1 VLHAVMEDL
10 STDLTEAESKS
21 LESLES
27 FKPEWQRNV
36 AQRMAGSSRNRV
48 AYMRTWLARAA
59 AVLVAAGGGWLAWN
73 QWMASDPA
81 RLIASAYTQQRPFEY
96 RIPGAGQAEVR
107 VMRGAGSSFKRP
119 PALLEAEA
127 KIARELEKSPES
139 VKWLALRGRAELLAW
154 DSEAAIATLQRALEQ
169 KPDDPD
175 LLADLG
181 IAFALRAE
189 TRSKDV
195 DYSNAIEYLGRSL
208 KAKPDSPEAVFNRA
222 VVFEKF
228 GLRDEAEGE
237 WRRYLEM
244 DKSGAWRDEAQRRLA
259 ELEQKKKARAQTLD
273 LISGDPELLLRSI
286 ERGEDVEPEI
296 YLDVAVTKWLPS
308 RWEDAK
314 FERSLIALAIR
325 FEERHRDR
333 WLRDV
338 LASRR
343 SQRAEQGL
351 AALSAAVEAN
361 LADEPDRGLANA
373 TDAVSR
379 LKAAGDEAGALRGEL
394 EQTYALERA
403 LRGAECLE
411 KTAALERKATA
422 MSYSWILGQTLVEQ
436 GTCRGQKGDSGGAH
450 RDMERAVAHLREA
463 KYEDLEL
470 RAAGILSGSQT
481 VAGNALASWSLARA
495 ELATYWGGP
504 HPGIRAH
511 QIYFNLFRSA
521 ESLGQPHTAY
531 VFGKAAAQAIANT
544 PRHRTE
550 ALTRTRVA
558 GLAAQAGWVEEAHA
572 EFERATTLFDQLD
585 QTAADLEYR
594 ARAELDRA
602 EAEVVAGSPRSALD
616 RLEALRSSTVNMGS
630 AVIRIRFQEILGEV
644 MWHNRRLQEAG
655 SAHRQAIELSEQRL
669 KTLPSPRERAALMQT
684 ADKAYRGLVEL
695 YFGKGDYAGALRV
708 WEWFRAGEA
717 PGRRVEPDLDRR
729 LPKLQNESFLS
740 YAALPGGLVAWVYD
754 DHGVQGLRLAV
765 KPADLG
771 PVSWRFLRQ
780 CADPASSP
788 LAIRRDA
795 RQLYAWLVAPLEGR
809 LDPARTLVVEPDGA
823 IGSLPMQALVDPNS
837 RYLGE
842 RFAITVASG
851 LDDYQ
856 RRSEA
861 GPVTAAGK
869 AVVVADPVLGKEKSL
884 AFPPL
889 AQTMREGQAIAARF
903 QRFALLTRKG
913 ATLAA
918 LERQRPDTELLHFA
932 GHGFSNAGN
941 GGLLLAPEGSDDPEA
956 GVLDGKRIASQDWSR
971 CRLAVL
977 SACSTGTGENRG
989 AVNPES
995 LVRGMLWAG
1004 TARVVATRWNVDAES
1019 SVAFM
1024 DRFYDALLSGACV
1037 ATSLQHAGQVL
1048 RENERTSHPYFW
1060 AGFQSFGAR

>member
-1 VLHAVMEDL
+1 
-10 STDLTEAESKS
+10 
-21 LESLES
+21 
-27 FKPEWQRNV
+27 
-36 AQRMAGSSRNRV
+36 
-48 AYMRTWLARAA
+48 
-59 AVLVAAGGGWLAWN
+59 
-73 QWMASDPA
+73 
-81 RLIASAYTQQRPFEY
+81 
-96 RIPGAGQAEVR
+96 
-107 VMRGAGSSFKRP
+107 
-119 PALLEAEA
+119 
-127 KIARELEKSPES
+127 
-139 VKWLALRGRAELLAW
+139 LRR
-154 DSEAAIATLQRALEQ
+154 
-169 KPDDPD
+169 
-175 LLADLG
+175 
-181 IAFALRAE
+181 
-189 TRSKDV
+189 
-195 DYSNAIEYLGRSL
+195 
-208 KAKPDSPEAVFNRA
+208 
-222 VVFEKF
+222 
-228 GLRDEAEGE
+228 
-237 WRRYLEM
+237 
-244 DKSGAWRDEAQRRLA
+244 
-259 ELEQKKKARAQTLD
+259 
-273 LISGDPELLLRSI
+273 I

-296 YLDVAVTKWLPS
+296 YLDVAVTKWLPR
-308 RWEDAK
+308 RWQDAK
-314 FERSLIALAIR
+314 FERALSALAIR
-325 FEERHRDR
+325 FDERHRDR

-343 SQRAEQGL
+343 RRRAEQGL

-361 LADEPDRGLANA
+361 LADESDRGLANA

-394 EQTYALERA
+394 EQIYALERA
-403 LRGAECLE
+403 QRSAKCLD
-411 KTAALERKATA
+411 KAAAVERKAMA
-422 MSYSWILGQTLVEQ
+422 MSYSWILGQTLVER
-436 GTCRGQKGDSGGAH
+436 GTCRGQSGDSGGAH
-450 RDMERAVAHLREA
+450 RARERALAHLREA

-470 RAAGILSGSQT
+470 RAAGILAGSQT

-495 ELATYWGGP
+495 ELATYWEGP

-511 QIYFNLFRSA
+511 QIYLNLSRSA

-531 VFGKAAAQAIANT
+531 IFGKAAAQAIANT
-544 PRHRTE
+544 GHHRTE
-550 ALTRTRVA
+550 ALTRTRLA
-558 GLAAQAGWVEEAHA
+558 RLAAQAGWTEEARA
-572 EFERATTLFDQLD
+572 EFERATALFDQLE
-585 QTAADLEYR
+585 QTPADREYR

-602 EAEVVAGSPRSALD
+602 EAEVVAGSPRSAQQ
-616 RLEALRSSTVNMGS
+616 RLEALRSSPVNMSS
-630 AVIRIRFQEILGEV
+630 AVVRIRFQQILGDV
-644 MWHNRRLQEAG
+644 MWHNGRSPEAG
-655 SAHRQAIELSEQRL
+655 SAYQQAIEWSERNL
-669 KTLPSPRERAALMQT
+669 KTLPSPRERAGLMQT

-695 YFGKGDYAGALRV
+695 YFAEGDYSAALRV

-729 LPKLQNESFLS
+729 LPRVQNESFLA

-754 DHGVQGLRLAV
+754 DRGIQGLRLAV
-765 KPADLG
+765 KPADLE

-780 CADPASSP
+780 CADPASNP
-788 LAIRRDA
+788 QAIRRDA

-823 IGSLPMQALVDPNS
+823 IGSLPMQALVDANS

-869 AVVVADPVLGKEKSL
+869 AVVVADPVLGQEKSL

-889 AQTMREGQAIAARF
+889 AQTLREGRAIAARF
-903 QRFALLTRKG
+903 HRSALLTREG
-913 ATLAA
+913 ATLTA

-941 GGLLLAPEGSDDPEA
+941 GGLLLAAEGSNDPEA
-956 GVLDGKRIASQDWSR
+956 GVLDGKRIASEDWSR

-977 SACSTGTGENRG
+977 SACSTGTGESRG

-1037 ATSLQHAGQVL
+1037 AASLQHAGQVF
-1048 RENERTSHPYFW
+1048 RDNQRTSHPYFW

>member
-1 VLHAVMEDL
+1 
-10 STDLTEAESKS
+10 
-21 LESLES
+21 
-27 FKPEWQRNV
+27 
-36 AQRMAGSSRNRV
+36 
-48 AYMRTWLARAA
+48 
-59 AVLVAAGGGWLAWN
+59 
-73 QWMASDPA
+73 
-81 RLIASAYTQQRPFEY
+81 
-96 RIPGAGQAEVR
+96 
-107 VMRGAGSSFKRP
+107 
-119 PALLEAEA
+119 
-127 KIARELEKSPES
+127 
-139 VKWLALRGRAELLAW
+139 
-154 DSEAAIATLQRALEQ
+154 
-169 KPDDPD
+169 
-175 LLADLG
+175 
-181 IAFALRAE
+181 
-189 TRSKDV
+189 
-195 DYSNAIEYLGRSL
+195 
-208 KAKPDSPEAVFNRA
+208 
-222 VVFEKF
+222 
-228 GLRDEAEGE
+228 
-237 WRRYLEM
+237 
-244 DKSGAWRDEAQRRLA
+244 
-259 ELEQKKKARAQTLD
+259 
-273 LISGDPELLLRSI
+273 
-286 ERGEDVEPEI
+286 VEPEI
-296 YLDVAVTKWLPS
+296 YLDVAVTKWLPR

-314 FERSLIALAIR
+314 FERTLSALAIR
-325 FEERHRDR
+325 LEQRHHDR

-343 SQRAEQGL
+343 SRQAEQGL

-361 LADEPDRGLANA
+361 LADESDRGLANA
-373 TDAVSR
+373 KEAVSR
-379 LKAAGDEAGALRGEL
+379 LKAAGEEAGALRGEL

-403 LRGAECLE
+403 QRTAECLD
-411 KTAALERKATA
+411 KAAGVERKATA
-422 MSYSWILGQTLVEQ
+422 MSYSWILGQTLLEQ
-436 GTCRGQKGDSGGAH
+436 GTCRGQGGDSGDGH
-450 RDMERAVAHLREA
+450 RDMERALAHLRKA
-463 KYEDLEL
+463 AYQDLEL

-544 PRHRTE
+544 ARHRTE

-558 GLAAQAGWVEEAHA
+558 RLAAQAGWIEEARA
-572 EFERATTLFDQLD
+572 EFERAATLFDRLD
-585 QTAADLEYR
+585 QTTADREYR

-602 EAEVVAGSPRSALD
+602 EAEVVAGSHRSALE
-616 RLEALRSSTVNMGS
+616 RLQALRSSTVNMGS
-630 AVIRIRFQEILGEV
+630 TVIRIRFQEILGEV
-644 MWHNRRLQEAG
+644 MWHDGRPREAG
-655 SAHRQAIELSEQRL
+655 SAFRQAIELSEQRL
-669 KTLPSPRERAALMQT
+669 KTLPSPRERAALLQT

-695 YFGKGDYAGALRV
+695 YFGQGDYWEALRV

-717 PGRRVEPDLDRR
+717 PGPRVEPDLDRR
-729 LPKLQNESFLS
+729 LPRLKNESFLS
-740 YAALPGGLVAWVYD
+740 YAVLPRGLVAWVYD
-754 DHGVQGLRLAV
+754 DRGVKGWRLAV
-765 KPADLG
+765 KPADLQ
-771 PVSWRFLRQ
+771 PVAWRFLRE

-788 LAIRRDA
+788 QAIRRDA
-795 RQLYAWLVAPLEGR
+795 RQLYAWLLAPLEGR
-809 LDPARTLVVEPDGA
+809 LDPARTLVVEPDAA
-823 IGSLPMQALVDPNS
+823 IGSLPMQALVDANS

-856 RRSEA
+856 HRSEA
-861 GPVTAAGK
+861 GPVTASGK
-869 AVVVADPVLGKEKSL
+869 ALDVADPVLGKEKGL

-903 QRFALLTRKG
+903 HRSVLLTREQ

-918 LERQRPDTELLHFA
+918 LELQRPDTELLHFA

-941 GGLLLAPEGSDDPEA
+941 GGLLLAPQGSNDPDA
-956 GVLDGKRIASQDWSR
+956 GVLDGKRIAGEDWSR

-977 SACSTGTGENRG
+977 SACSTGTGETRG

-1019 SVAFM
+1019 GVAFM

-1048 RENERTSHPYFW
+1048 RESERTSHPYFW